1 MTDDTETRILSWVTE
16 ALDLRHGEAGDPRGR
31 LTADFDM
38 DNPVAL
44 REELLR
50 VRARSDRVEYLLAVA
65 TQAKA
70 RAKRNEDG
78 AKFEA
83 QRAYDEAARLH
94 SARRVEFSS
103 AAERNAEAAL
113 DSFDQKRQAHQ
124 AARLVSIATEAYD
137 VINQCAR
144 QLADMRQDI
153 RSAINSLRFESTL
166 ER

>member
-1 MTDDTETRILSWVTE
+1 MSEQTETRILQWVSE
-16 ALDLRHGEAGDPRGR
+16 ALELRHGSGGDPQGR
-31 LTADFDM
+31 LTADFAM
-38 DNPVAL
+38 DDPAL
-44 REELLR
+44 LRQELLR
-50 VRARSDRVEYLLAVA
+50 VRARSDRVEYLLAAA

-70 RAKRNEDG
+70 RAKRAEDG

-103 AAERNAEAAL
+103 AAERNAEASL
-113 DSFDQKRQAHQ
+113 DSFDQKRLAHE
-124 AARLVSIATEAYD
+124 AARLVSVATEAYD

-144 QLADMRQDI
+144 QLADMRSDL
-153 RSAINSLRFESTL
+153 RASINALRFESSL